1 MFCDQQ
7 QILGHVIGECKT
19 ALLESRYN
27 WWHDSIL
34 LNIYKTIKSQGL
46 QAFVDI
52 EGYPNLSTITDDEQW
67 LDFAIAKGD
76 NSLLLEL

>member
-7 QILGHVIGECKT
+7 QILGHVIGGCKT
-19 ALLESRYN
+19 ALLELRYN

>member
-52 EGYPNLSTITDDEQW
+52 EGYPNLSIITDDEQ
-67 LDFAIAKGD
+67 
-76 NSLLLEL
+76 